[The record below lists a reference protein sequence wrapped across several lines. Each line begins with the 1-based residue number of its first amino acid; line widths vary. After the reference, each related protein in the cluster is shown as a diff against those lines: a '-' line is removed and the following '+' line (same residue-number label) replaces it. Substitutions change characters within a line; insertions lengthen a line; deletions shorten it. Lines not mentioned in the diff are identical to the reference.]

1 MFDNSNFPIPRDD
14 IRFPEAITIKH
25 GPAPVLSRLFI
36 AADNMAQAL
45 GVDLKF
51 RNDFHALMAIN
62 RTAVAKGSWY
72 KMIDIFDPDLSVDL
86 GPANAFWIA
95 AEDREGEVVAT
106 VCGRVFDWR
115 HSNLADE
122 IRLMY
127 FGGREVGQTCILTA
141 PVAKEITGCV
151 YYAGGV
157 WVKPECRGTGISSL
171 LPHVARAYAAGRWPL
186 DCAMNI
192 INVKLVEK
200 TNPSRYGY
208 SEWSYSVRFP
218 ESPLGDVEYVICR
231 LKSDEIYSDF
241 AKFAEDWRSYIGV
254 KRVAA

>member
-1 MFDNSNFPIPRDD
+1 MIVESNFPIPRDN

-51 RNDFHALMAIN
+51 RNDFGALMEVNKA
-62 RTAVAKGSWY
+62 AVARGSWY

-86 GPANAFWIA
+86 GADNAFWIS
-95 AEDREGEVVAT
+95 AENRKGEIVAT
-106 VCGRVFDWR
+106 VCGRVYDWR
-115 HSNLADE
+115 NTTLADQ

-141 PVAKEITGCV
+141 PLAKEITGCV

-157 WVKPECRGTGISSL
+157 WVEPEYRGSGISSL

-200 TNPSRYGY
+200 THPSRYGY
-208 SEWSYSVRFP
+208 SEYSYSVRFP

-241 AKFAEDWRSYIGV
+241 ARFAADWRAYIGV
-254 KRVAA
+254 KRAA